1 MALREWKHGASMVTV
16 TINGVKHEVSNSTAS
31 ALFGVVKSEDS
42 RIFPV
47 TTKVSA
53 AQKAW
58 LYETAGEQGITVSAL
73 IAGFIQKEIDN
84 D

>member
-1 MALREWKHGASMVTV
+1 MALREWKHGASMVVITLD
-16 TINGVKHEVSNSTAS
+16 GVRHEVSNSTAI

-58 LYETAGEQGITVSAL
+58 LYETAGDQGITVSAL
-73 IAGFIQKEIDN
+73 IAGFIQKEMQD

>member
-1 MALREWKHGASMVTV
+1 MREWKYGASMVVITLD
-16 TINGVKHEVSNSTAS
+16 GVRHEVSNSTAS

-58 LYETAGEQGITVSAL
+58 LYETAGEQGVTVSAL
-73 IAGFIQKEIDN
+73 IAGFIQKEMQD

>member
-1 MALREWKHGASMVTV
+1 MVVITLD
-16 TINGVKHEVSNSTAS
+16 GVRHEVSNSTAI

-58 LYETAGEQGITVSAL
+58 LYETAGEQGVTVSAL
-73 IAGFIQKEIDN
+73 IAGFIQKEMQD

>member
-1 MALREWKHGASMVTV
+1 MREWKYGASMVVITLD
-16 TINGVKHEVSNSTAS
+16 GVRHEVSNSTAS

-58 LYETAGEQGITVSAL
+58 LYETAGEQGVTVSAL
-73 IAGFIQKEIDN
+73 IAGFIQKEIQDAN
-84 D
+84 